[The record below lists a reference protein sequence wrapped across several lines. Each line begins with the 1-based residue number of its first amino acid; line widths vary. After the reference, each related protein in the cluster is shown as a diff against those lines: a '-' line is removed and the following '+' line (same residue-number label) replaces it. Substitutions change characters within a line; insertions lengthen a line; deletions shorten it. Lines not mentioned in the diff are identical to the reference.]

1 MVKFSDHRIHIL
13 VLPYPSQGHIN
24 PLFQFAKLLAGHGGG
39 VRCTLAVTRF
49 VAASSATRPPATTAT
64 GSSVHLAVFS
74 DGCDDVGPDGVG
86 GHRGPYFD
94 RLNAAGPDSV
104 DALLRAESELGRPV
118 HVVVYDA
125 FLPWAQGVARRH
137 GAACAAFFTQTCAVD
152 VLYTH
157 LRAGRIPAPPLIR
170 EEELPTELDGLPARL
185 ELADLPTFMVDKNRP
200 PGLLELLM
208 NQFEGLDTVD
218 HVLVNSF
225 YDLEP
230 QEADYLASTLGAKTV
245 GPTLP
250 SVYLD
255 NRLPNDDAS
264 CGIHLHIPKTS
275 ESKAWLDAHPSLS
288 VVYVSFG
295 SLASLSS
302 KQMAEIAEGLHNSGK
317 PFLWVVR
324 AKEASK
330 LPANFA
336 DKVKGKGLIVPW
348 CSQLEVLAHPSVGC
362 FVTHCGWNSTLEA
375 ISAGVPVVAM
385 PHWSDQPTNAK
396 YVQDVWRVGV
406 RVLPD
411 SGGVMRREE
420 IEVCVRQVMEGEM
433 QKEFKMRALEWSN
446 KAKKAMGKGGS
457 SDINISDFLSKFGHH
472 K

>member
-1 MVKFSDHRIHIL
+1 MVNFSDHRIHIL

-24 PLFQFAKLLAGHGGG
+24 PLFQFANLLAGHGG
-39 VRCTLAVTRF
+39 VRCTLALTRF
-49 VAASSATRPPATTAT
+49 VATSASRPAT
-64 GSSVHLAVFS
+64 GSVHVAVIS

-94 RLNAAGPDSV
+94 RLNAAGPESV
-104 DALLRAESELGRPV
+104 DRLLRAEAELGRPV

-125 FLPWAQGVARRH
+125 FLPWAQGVTRRR
-137 GAACAAFFTQTCAVD
+137 GAACAAFLTQACAVD

-157 LRAGRIPAPPLIR
+157 LRAGRIPAPPVR
-170 EEELPTELDGLPARL
+170 EEELPPELPGLPSRL
-185 ELADLPTFMVDKNRP
+185 ELTDLPTFMVDKNRP

-208 NQFEGLDTVD
+208 NQFLGLHTVD
-218 HVLVNSF
+218 QVLVNSF

-230 QEADYLASTLGAKTV
+230 QEADYVASTWGAKTV
-245 GPTLP
+245 GPTMP

-255 NRLPNDDAS
+255 NRLPNDAS
-264 CGIHLHIPKTS
+264 CGIHLHTPKTS
-275 ESKAWLDAHPSLS
+275 QSKAWLDAHPSLS

-295 SLASLSS
+295 SIASLSS
-302 KQMAEIAEGLHNSGK
+302 KQMAEIAEGLRNSGK

-324 AKEASK
+324 AKETWK
-330 LPANFA
+330 LPATFA
-336 DKVKGKGLIVPW
+336 DEVKDRGLIVPW
-348 CSQLEVLAHPSVGC
+348 CSQLEVLAHPSIGC

-375 ISAGVPVVAM
+375 ISAGVPMVAI

-406 RVLPD
+406 RVRPD
-411 SGGVMRREE
+411 SQGVMRREE
-420 IEVCVRQVMEGEM
+420 VEMCVRQVMEGEM
-433 QKEFKMRALEWSN
+433 RKEFKKRALEWSN